1 MSSGSR
7 GKNESDQGAEK
18 LQGEF
23 QSDQGI
29 HSKCTISAKLMFIDI
44 VTLITSG
51 ADAALKM
58 IGSKSIIVIGGL
70 ETF

>member
-1 MSSGSR
+1 MASDSR
-7 GKNESDQGAEK
+7 GRNESDQGAEK

-44 VTLITSG
+44 VTLITYQYISVRN
-51 ADAALKM
+51 
-58 IGSKSIIVIGGL
+58 S
-70 ETF
+70 